1 MERFRESSI
10 SRLLTHADRYDC
22 AAITA
27 FRKYEGDAK
36 GRKYTGKENAQR
48 NASLRVKL
56 TAGVYEMAALS
67 GSYFEGGEVT
77 RDRFFF
83 VVNNGWRGDPRSL
96 YQFTQRMKR
105 FGEEFEQ
112 DAVLIIPKGAVRGDA
127 SRPDVPLVDRSKR
140 RGRAFFIRTNDSPEN
155 WMKDQDLMSA
165 TVDETRLNRAVGD
178 FLRIVTGH
186 PPHFEISNEDEQ
198 RDEVEITD
206 VYYLPGNISSLAL
219 ANRSGRRPWREADVR
234 RLRGSKPP
242 ADYSKIFR

>member
-1 MERFRESSI
+1 MERFLKSTI
-10 SRLLTHADRYDC
+10 SRLLTHTDRYDC

-27 FRKYEGDAK
+27 FRMYEGDGK

-56 TAGVYEMAALS
+56 TASVYEMAALS

-112 DAVLIIPKGAVRGDA
+112 DAVLIIPKGAVRRDA
-127 SRPDVPLVDRSKR
+127 GRPDVPLVDRSKR
-140 RGRAFFIRTNDSPEN
+140 RGRAFFIRTNEEPGN
-155 WMKDQDLMSA
+155 WMKDQNLMSA

-178 FLRIVTGH
+178 FLNVVNGH
-186 PPHFEISNEDEQ
+186 PLHVQSNNEDEES
-198 RDEVEITD
+198 DEVEIGA
-206 VYYLPGNISSLAL
+206 VHYLPGNISSLHL
-219 ANRSGRRPWREADVR
+219 ANLEGRKPWQEADVR

-242 ADYSKIFR
+242 ADYSEIFK